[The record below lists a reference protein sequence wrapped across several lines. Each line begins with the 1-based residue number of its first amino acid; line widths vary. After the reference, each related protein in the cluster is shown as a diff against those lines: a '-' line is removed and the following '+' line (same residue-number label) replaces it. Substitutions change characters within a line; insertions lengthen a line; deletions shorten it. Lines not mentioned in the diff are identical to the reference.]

1 MTKIVAAQDL
11 ELVGDLCQR
20 TVILDRGEIVADSS
34 SEAILNDGSLLR
46 AHGLLLVEKSFLIQT
61 DV

>member
-34 SEAILNDGSLLR
+34 SEAILNDVSLLR
-46 AHGLLLVEKSFLIQT
+46 AHGLLLVEKSFQL
-61 DV
+61 